1 MLLRVLASRICVFP
15 AHLRTDAR
23 IMYTSESFFLRC
35 PTGGGISQQAPRA
48 LQFCDVSRSLF
59 KDSRVVSVSLLQ
71 PVSFFP
77 SVKHATGKVYKE
89 RPARLAGKV
98 PRAARG
104 IIEPLRRSSVH
115 KQNRTHT
122 LPSPF
127 PLPSLPAPEHLHFQR
142 PSLQGLGSEGN

>member
-23 IMYTSESFFLRC
+23 IMYTSESFF
-35 PTGGGISQQAPRA
+35 SDAPPAGVSRSKRA

-71 PVSFFP
+71 PVSFFR